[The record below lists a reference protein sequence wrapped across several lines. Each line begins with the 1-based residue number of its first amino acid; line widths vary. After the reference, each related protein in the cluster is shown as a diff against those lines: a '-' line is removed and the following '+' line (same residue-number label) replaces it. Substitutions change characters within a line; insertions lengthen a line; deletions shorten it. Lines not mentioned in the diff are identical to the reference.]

1 MAEEQVILVDADDR
15 EIGAMGKLAA
25 HVNGGI
31 RHRAF
36 SVFIVDSRGRWLLQR
51 RAEGK
56 YHFPGLWTN
65 ACCSHPRPGE
75 GTEEAAH
82 RRLREEL
89 GFDCPLQERFHFEYQ
104 AASEA
109 EGLTEHEIDHVFT
122 GRHDG
127 EIHPVAEEV
136 GAVRWLEPAVLMQE
150 LKEQPE
156 SFTPWFKLAAER
168 VESVLRSDRSVRSV
182 RSVGRD
188 GLEGM

>member
-15 EIGAMGKLAA
+15 EVGTMEKLAA
-25 HVNGGI
+25 HERGGV

-36 SVFIVDSRGRWLLQR
+36 SVFIVDARGRWLLQR

-75 GTEEAAH
+75 STADAAH

-89 GFDCPLQERFHFEYQ
+89 GFDCPLTERFQFEYK

-109 EGLTEHEIDHVFT
+109 EGLVEHELDHVFT
-122 GRHDG
+122 GMHEG
-127 EIHPVAEEV
+127 EIHFDSGEV
-136 GAVRWLEPAVLMQE
+136 GAVRWIERAALAQE
-150 LKEQPE
+150 LRERPE
-156 SFTPWFKLAAER
+156 TFTPWFKLAMER
-168 VESVLRSDRSVRSV
+168 VDAAWRSD
-182 RSVGRD
+182 GID
-188 GLEGM
+188 GH